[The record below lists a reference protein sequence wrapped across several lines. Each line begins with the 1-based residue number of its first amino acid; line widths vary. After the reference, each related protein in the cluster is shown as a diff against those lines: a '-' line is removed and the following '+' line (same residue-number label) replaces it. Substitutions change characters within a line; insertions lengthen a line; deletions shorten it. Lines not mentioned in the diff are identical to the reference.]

1 MHRSVAGLDMG
12 RQVDGDGRRLVAL
25 LAAVFER
32 QAYGVGVRH
41 AAVARTA
48 GPALAPTQARPHM
61 DDVRNAWNNAPA
73 CVLGTVWGTASIRTW
88 RFRSAPCLPIRQV
101 VTAPLC
107 ARYTPSCRRARARLW
122 VCGQRKSV
130 VHIPTGAT
138 TNNQH
143 QFDYFGIAG
152 LRPSPSHPGE
162 RQSRQPSHIT
172 TIAPPSLRGF
182 RQPFTPRQ
190 YLGMAV
196 RSEETSTIQPDV
208 VRHQRGA
215 QFGCAV
221 SRARPLRRGGAVAQ
235 ACA

>member
-1 MHRSVAGLDMG
+1 MAWHCHTVTP
-12 RQVDGDGRRLVAL
+12 
-25 LAAVFER
+25 
-32 QAYGVGVRH
+32 YT
-41 AAVARTA
+41 RTA

-172 TIAPPSLRGF
+172 SIAPPSLRGF
-182 RQPFTPRQ
+182 RQPFT
-190 YLGMAV
+190 
-196 RSEETSTIQPDV
+196 
-208 VRHQRGA
+208 
-215 QFGCAV
+215 
-221 SRARPLRRGGAVAQ
+221 AVAVGGLMSYGGDVADAVHQ
-235 ACA
+235 SALLTGRILKGEKP

>member
-1 MHRSVAGLDMG
+1 MRASTHLAAAASVQCARRPCRLRALARACRASRLLICLVLELVIGFEAVRMHRSVAGLDMG

-101 VTAPLC
+101 ITVPLC

-122 VCGQRKSV
+122 VCG
-130 VHIPTGAT
+130 
-138 TNNQH
+138 
-143 QFDYFGIAG
+143 
-152 LRPSPSHPGE
+152 
-162 RQSRQPSHIT
+162 
-172 TIAPPSLRGF
+172 
-182 RQPFTPRQ
+182 
-190 YLGMAV
+190 
-196 RSEETSTIQPDV
+196 
-208 VRHQRGA
+208 
-215 QFGCAV
+215 
-221 SRARPLRRGGAVAQ
+221 
-235 ACA
+235 

>member
-1 MHRSVAGLDMG
+1 MAGNPDASRSFAGRASDAPVPRGPSDRDGSSGSADRQRAG
-12 RQVDGDGRRLVAL
+12 RDIAPPAHSRRHSRSGHGRSSCRSAP
-25 LAAVFER
+25 ER
-32 QAYGVGVRH
+32 GNAYT
-41 AAVARTA
+41 RTA
-48 GPALAPTQARPHM
+48 GPALAPAQARPHM

-172 TIAPPSLRGF
+172 SIAPPSLRGF
-182 RQPFTPRQ
+182 RQPFT
-190 YLGMAV
+190 
-196 RSEETSTIQPDV
+196 DN
-208 VRHQRGA
+208 
-215 QFGCAV
+215 
-221 SRARPLRRGGAVAQ
+221 RARPANAIWRRRPDRGT
-235 ACA
+235 